1 MLLFS
6 PCKRC
11 PCPCSD
17 EVLRFCEEVLAGI
30 ILHRPPSLW
39 FAWVRSGCAGEHVYG
54 GVPSPPPPPPPPMVW
69 SGRVGG
75 GGGAEHVTIYIDIY
89 IYIYI
94 FIYLYVCVCVCVYLH
109 VVHKWQF
116 VHTYRQTDRQTGRQ
130 ADRQT
135 GRQADRQTD
144 RHYTHTRIQNIR
156 AYKTY
161 ILTCLTRTNP
171 K

>member
-1 MLLFS
+1 MMLLFS

-75 GGGAEHVTIYIDIY
+75 GGGGARDNIYRY
-89 IYIYI
+89 IYL
-94 FIYLYVCVCVCVYLH
+94 FIYTYAYAYVCTCMLYINGNSYIL
-109 VVHKWQF
+109 
-116 VHTYRQTDRQTGRQ
+116 TDRQTDRQPGRQ

-135 GRQADRQTD
+135 GRQTD
-144 RHYTHTRIQNIR
+144 TTHIR

-161 ILTCLTRTNP
+161 AHTKHTFSHA
-171 K
+171 